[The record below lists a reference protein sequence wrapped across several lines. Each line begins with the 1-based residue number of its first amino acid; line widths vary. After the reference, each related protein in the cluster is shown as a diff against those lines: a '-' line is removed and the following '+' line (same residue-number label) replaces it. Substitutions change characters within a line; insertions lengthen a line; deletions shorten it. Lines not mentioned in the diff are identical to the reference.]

1 MARFG
6 PKELSGALVGEQGRA
21 PAADSLRIPKVI

>member
-6 PKELSGALVGEQGRA
+6 PEELGALVGEQGRA
-21 PAADSLRIPKVI
+21 PAVESLRIPKVI